1 MAETLKDQLYEALK
15 SSIHTGTFEPGLV
28 LLESRIARLFL
39 TSRSPV
45 RETLQQLCNEGIICR
60 FDGRGYLVGQK
71 PGKIIRREISSKEI
85 KKDGDTSI
93 NREKSWLD
101 LVRQVEKDT
110 VLCSMS
116 GRWEVNELKLAKCL
130 KVSRA
135 VTQHILVSLQYIGVV
150 EHEKYSGWHVVP
162 LNDQRLNALYEARML
177 LEPFMVERATKLI
190 PTETLE
196 RFINELDNVSR
207 DYPNIKPDRL
217 DALEQD
223 LHNET
228 LRYGGN
234 NEILTMLGRTI
245 PILLISKHL
254 LGGHVQL
261 PTNDP
266 FLQEHRIIFELMLEQ
281 KGKEA
286 GQALRQHL
294 ADSKNKVL
302 ERLEE
307 YRLKGL
313 NHSAEYLRWISYN

>member
-15 SSIHTGTFEPGLV
+15 SGIETGTLEPGLV
-28 LLESRIARLFL
+28 LLESRIARLFS

-45 RETLQQLCNEGIICR
+45 RETLQQLCNEEIICR
-60 FDGRGYLVGQK
+60 FDGRGYLVGQN
-71 PGKIIRREISSKEI
+71 PEQIIRREISPEEI

-93 NREKSWLD
+93 SREKSWLD
-101 LVRQVEKDT
+101 LVRKVEKDT

-116 GRWEVNELKLAKCL
+116 GRWEVNELKLANSL
-130 KVSRA
+130 EVSRA
-135 VTQHILVSLQYIGVV
+135 VTQHILVRLQYMGVV

-162 LNDQRLNALYEARML
+162 LNDQRLNSLYEARML
-177 LEPFMVERATKLI
+177 LEPFMIERATKLI
-190 PTETLE
+190 PAQVLE
-196 RFINELDNVSR
+196 GFINELDKVSR
-207 DYPNIKPDRL
+207 DYPNIKPSRL

-228 LRYGGN
+228 LKYGSN
-234 NEILTMLGRTI
+234 SEILTMLGRTR

-254 LGGHVQL
+254 LGGHIQF

-281 KGKEA
+281 QGTKA

-302 ERLEE
+302 KRLEE

-313 NHSAEYLRWISYN
+313 NHSAEYLRWISSD

>member
-15 SSIHTGTFEPGLV
+15 SGINTGTLEPGLV

-45 RETLQQLCNEGIICR
+45 RETLQQLCNEEIICR
-60 FDGRGYLVGQK
+60 FDGRGYLVGQD
-71 PGKIIRREISSKEI
+71 PEKIIRREISAKEI

-116 GRWEVNELKLAKCL
+116 GRWEVNELKLANCL
-130 KVSRA
+130 DVSRA
-135 VTQHILVSLQYIGVV
+135 VTQHILVRLQYIGVV

-162 LNDQRLNALYEARML
+162 LNNQRLNALYEARML

-196 RFINELDNVSR
+196 RFISELDNVSR
-207 DYPNIKPDRL
+207 EYPNIKPDRL

-223 LHNET
+223 LHSET
-228 LRYGGN
+228 LKYGGN
-234 NEILTMLGRTI
+234 NEILTMLGRTR

-261 PTNDP
+261 PANDP
-266 FLQEHRIIFELMLEQ
+266 FLQEHRIIFELMLEHR
-281 KGKEA
+281 GKEA

-294 ADSKNKVL
+294 AGSKNKVL

-313 NHSAEYLRWISYN
+313 NHSAEYLRWISSD